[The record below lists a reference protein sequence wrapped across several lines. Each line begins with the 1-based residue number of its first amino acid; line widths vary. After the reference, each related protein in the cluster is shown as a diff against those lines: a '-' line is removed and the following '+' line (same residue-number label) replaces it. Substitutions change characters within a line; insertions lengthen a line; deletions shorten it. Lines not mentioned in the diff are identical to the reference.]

1 MTGRER
7 ARGNTVTYKTQL
19 KDIINNFSQPQNL
32 LYRADQRVW
41 VPQIGSS
48 RLKLD
53 FLHVICQMYHALLP
67 SRETCMRTYRAEA
80 VRSDRGPYLLIKG
93 ILYTVVAFGHNNQY
107 GYTYVHKNSDS
118 IFLIRIRVVGALNHS
133 GERFEKNAVSVTGF
147 TA

>member
-1 MTGRER
+1 
-7 ARGNTVTYKTQL
+7 
-19 KDIINNFSQPQNL
+19 
-32 LYRADQRVW
+32 
-41 VPQIGSS
+41 
-48 RLKLD
+48 
-53 FLHVICQMYHALLP
+53 
-67 SRETCMRTYRAEA
+67 MRTYRAEA

-107 GYTYVHKNSDS
+107 GYTYVHKNPDS